1 MAGKIKPMSQ
11 IKQLLLLLGQ
21 GKKIKFIARTLG
33 MSKNTVKSYISKTAD
48 LKLSPDHLLS
58 LEDPELETLFSSGN
72 PAYKDERFEYIKSQL
87 DYYKAQLKQRG
98 VTRKLLWEEYLEE
111 VPSGYGL
118 TQFCFH
124 LNQQLLARNPSMV
137 LTHDP
142 GDKLFVDFAG
152 KMLPYIDRDT
162 GELIYCPVFV
172 ACLPFSDYAFAMV
185 VRSQSIDNFIY
196 ALKRCLEFIGGSP
209 MVLVPDNLK
218 SAIIK
223 ANRYEP
229 DISRA
234 LEDFCNHYKI
244 TVLPAR
250 VAHPKDKALVENQ
263 VKLVYNRVFARLRK
277 QQFFDLTSL
286 NDAVLDKVRRH
297 NQTRMQKKPYCR
309 EERFLSAEK
318 SHLNPLPAEG
328 YELKYYRELKVAK
341 NNHIYLA
348 IDKHY
353 YSVPFIWTG
362 ERVKVI
368 YTRSIVRIYFKG
380 EMVAIHPRDYTP
392 GCYSSIPEHLC
403 STHQHYLERSPS
415 YYMHRAE
422 QVSEPLLH
430 LIKCLF
436 DGGRPPEQN
445 YRTCDG
451 LLNIY
456 RKTTPEIFNT
466 ACKMALDYKCY
477 SYKYML
483 NMVEKIQKH
492 GLPEAEKSTPLPI
505 HENIRGQDY
514 YNQLSLNL

>member
-11 IKQLLLLLGQ
+11 IKQLLLLHQQ

-33 MSKNTVKSYISKTAD
+33 MSKNTVKSYLSKIVE
-48 LKLSPDHLLS
+48 LKLTLEHTLS
-58 LEDPELETLFSSGN
+58 LEDPALELQFSCGN

-87 DYYKAQLKQRG
+87 DYYQAQLKQNG

-124 LNQQLLARNPSMV
+124 LNQQLLARNPTMV
-137 LTHDP
+137 LPHEP
-142 GDKLFVDFAG
+142 GEELFVDFAG
-152 KMLPYIDRDT
+152 KKLPYIDRET

-172 ACLPFSDYAFAMV
+172 ACLPFSDYAFVMV
-185 VRSQSIDNFIY
+185 VRSQCIDDFIY
-196 ALKRCLEFIGGSP
+196 ALKRCLEFIGGCP
-209 MVLVPDNLK
+209 RVLVPDNFK

-229 DISRA
+229 DVTRA

-250 VAHPKDKALVENQ
+250 VAKPKDKALVENQ
-263 VKLVYNRVFARLRK
+263 VKLIYTRVFARLRK
-277 QQFFDLTSL
+277 QQFFDLISL
-286 NDAVLDKVRRH
+286 NEAVLEKGRRH

-309 EERFLSAEK
+309 EERFLSVEK
-318 SHLNPLPAEG
+318 KHLSPLPAEG
-328 YELKYYRELKVAK
+328 YELKYYRELKVAM
-341 NNHIYLA
+341 NNHIYLT

-353 YSVPFIWTG
+353 YSVPFKWIG

-368 YTRSIVRIYFKG
+368 YTRSIVRIYVRG
-380 EMVAIHPRDYTP
+380 EMISIHPRDYTP
-392 GCYSSIPEHLC
+392 GGYSTIIEHLC
-403 STHQHYLERSPS
+403 SHHQHYLQRSPA
-415 YYMHRAE
+415 YYMQRAE
-422 QVSEPLLH
+422 KISAPLLQ
-430 LIKCLF
+430 LIQCLF

-456 RKTTPEIFNT
+456 RKTTPEIFNH
-466 ACKMALDYKCY
+466 ACKLALDYKCY
-477 SYKYML
+477 SYRYIL

-492 GLPEAEKSTPLPI
+492 GFQEIEKSVPLPI
-505 HENIRGQDY
+505 HENIRGRDY